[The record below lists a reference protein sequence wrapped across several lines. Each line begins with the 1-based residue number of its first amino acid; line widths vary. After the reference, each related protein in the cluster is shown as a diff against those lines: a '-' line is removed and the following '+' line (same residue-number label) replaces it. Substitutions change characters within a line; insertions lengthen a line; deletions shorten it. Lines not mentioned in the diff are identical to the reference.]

1 MNCCKKSRITG
12 TGNSYHGDGE
22 FDTPTFC
29 NGVEDK
35 MEYVVLHFLI
45 PDCNYS
51 AKLFL
56 GSLRSK
62 L

>member
-1 MNCCKKSRITG
+1 MRMFFQWNVP
-12 TGNSYHGDGE
+12 YHGDGE